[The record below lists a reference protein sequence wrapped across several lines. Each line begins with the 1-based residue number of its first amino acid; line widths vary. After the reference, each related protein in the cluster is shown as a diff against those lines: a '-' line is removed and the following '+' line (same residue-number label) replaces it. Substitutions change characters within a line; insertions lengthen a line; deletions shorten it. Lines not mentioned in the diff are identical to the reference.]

1 MHISILPMVQT
12 LRTGGLIVASL
23 TTLWMGHAMAQSTPA
38 GVWRTFDDGTNR
50 PGAEIQI
57 YAVGDKFAG
66 KVLRSLRP
74 EEQGQVVLCIKCPDD
89 RKDKPMIGL
98 EIIRD
103 LPREG
108 QNSVWEGGNILDPD
122 NGKTY
127 KLRLQLLE
135 EGKRLQVRGYLGPF
149 FRTQVWERRN
159 L

>member
-1 MHISILPMVQT
+1 MKISILPIVRAV
-12 LRTGGLIVASL
+12 RTVGLIFASL
-23 TTLWMGHAMAQSTPA
+23 MTLWASNAMAQSTPV

-50 PGAEIQI
+50 PGAEVEI
-57 YAVGDKFAG
+57 YSVGDKLVG

-74 EEQGQVVLCIKCPDD
+74 EEQGRVDLCVKCPDE

-108 QNSVWEGGNILDPD
+108 KNSVWEGGNILDPD

-127 KLRLQLLE
+127 KLRMELLQ
-135 EGKRLQVRGYLGPF
+135 EGKRLQVRGYIGPF
-149 FRTQVWERRN
+149 YRTVVWERQAP
-159 L
+159 